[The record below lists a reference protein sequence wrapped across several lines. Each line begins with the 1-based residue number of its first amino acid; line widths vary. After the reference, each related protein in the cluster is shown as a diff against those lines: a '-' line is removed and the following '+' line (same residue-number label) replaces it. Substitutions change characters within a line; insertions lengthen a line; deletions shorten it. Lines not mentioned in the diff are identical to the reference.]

1 MVATIYWAISNIINY
16 YKNNMKSIKSLK
28 NRILIKS
35 YIKYKGNFLK
45 LNNIRNRIR
54 DIRLIKLDKSGLL
67 GTKRKIILRI
77 NFKLIV

>member
-1 MVATIYWAISNIINY
+1 
-16 YKNNMKSIKSLK
+16 MKSIKSLK